1 MDFGISF
8 WPVVVATVVYF
19 ALGALWYSPVLFSDP
34 WMEGQGI
41 TPETIERSGMGTR
54 MVSTFVLELVAVIV
68 LAATLQ
74 GMGVSGW
81 WSGTVTGLVLGVG
94 IGSVPMAVSAAYEN
108 RPLSLL
114 WINGGYHVV
123 SLTLAGFILGIWG

>member
-19 ALGALWYSPVLFSDP
+19 ALGALWYSNVLFAKP
-34 WMEGQGI
+34 WMEAQGI
-41 TPETIERSGMGTR
+41 TPESIDRSGVGMS
-54 MVSTFVLELVAVIV
+54 MVITFVLELVAVIV

-74 GMGVSGW
+74 GMGVADWLSGA
-81 WSGTVTGLVLGVG
+81 TAGLVLGIG
-94 IGSVPMAVSAAYEN
+94 IGFVPMAVTAAYES
-108 RPLSLL
+108 RPRSLL

-123 SLTLAGFILGIWG
+123 SMAIAGLILGLW